1 MYIGVGMFDYIQK
14 FIYFILNIQV
24 NVFGKKHNKTS
35 DCAYSH
41 TISKKTI
48 GSSASLELNCKAN
61 KAKNKLENDVKTI
74 LKKYL
79 NDPEKLLEFVQKN
92 GTKVYKIPFAK
103 KILAPIG
110 YEEGFIGAAKGF
122 KAFYLNFIISVFA
135 DKKTKVLSKTEP
147 MFILNHLPP
156 DKYYT
161 IQQFHKWYAMKLNLP
176 GFDAQ
181 SQINFQKF
189 LNTPDRNVKELSIDE
204 ILGLKEAIARD
215 VEAIN
220 FIVDMAKSSEGS
232 RNAMSKV
239 TAGGASV

>member
-1 MYIGVGMFDYIQK
+1 MFDFIQK
-14 FIYFILNIQV
+14 FIYFVIEFQGKLLN
-24 NVFGKKHNKTS
+24 KKHIKTF
-35 DCAYSH
+35 DCAYSD

-48 GSSASLELNCKAN
+48 ASSASLELNTRAE
-61 KAKNKLENDVKTI
+61 KAKNKLEKDVKTI
-74 LKKYL
+74 LKKYS
-79 NDPEKLLEFVQKN
+79 NDPEKLLEFVQNN

-103 KILAPIG
+103 KILALIG
-110 YEEGFIGAAKGF
+110 YEEGFIGVAKGF
-122 KAFYLNFIISVFA
+122 KAFYINFIISIFTN
-135 DKKTKVLSKTEP
+135 KKTTESSKTEP
-147 MFILNHLPP
+147 MFILSHSMP

-189 LNTPDRNVKELSIDE
+189 LNTSNGNIKELSIDE

-220 FIVDMAKSSEGS
+220 FIVDMAKNSDGS
-232 RNAMSKV
+232 KKAMQKI